1 MVHRPQQ
8 ARPGR
13 SLRTGW
19 GDRAPGAAVRG
30 TAQWSGLPAEDRD
43 VPADGTEAQADGTA
57 GPPRRARGVLAEIV
71 LLLVLVLALPPLL
84 MGGTPAEATA
94 RHVLQALVDGDV
106 AALQE
111 HLTPAGDALDIA
123 LSPEVIGATEARI
136 ERFTLTAVRADQDR
150 AEVDARLRVG
160 GRSVTTTLHLIRH
173 RDGTWPRRTWELE
186 PLTLPTVQVAI
197 PVGTAQLRLNGRIVT
212 VPEARRPRGD
222 EGLGIITLRVLPGL
236 YEIEAVD
243 RGALIEPIPVRVNV
257 PPLLS
262 PWTSVP
268 LQAGYAL
275 TDAGRQHLAA
285 QLRDSLE
292 TCLASTSA
300 HPVGCPLAASGAGEE
315 QGSWRLVAD
324 PDVRVSVG
332 WMGTYTVYA
341 LGGVAEFTVPA
352 DADGEAPRRHRVLV
366 DARAVGTLDR
376 DGALVTSWNG

>member
-1 MVHRPQQ
+1 M
-8 ARPGR
+8 
-13 SLRTGW
+13 
-19 GDRAPGAAVRG
+19 
-30 TAQWSGLPAEDRD
+30 
-43 VPADGTEAQADGTA
+43 PADGPTGSADRAGPDGAAAGPDGTA
-57 GPPRRARGVLAEIV
+57 PLPPRRARGVLAEIA
-71 LLLVLVLALPPLL
+71 LLLVLVIALPPLL
-84 MGGTPAEATA
+84 MGGTPAETTA
-94 RHVLQALVDGDV
+94 REVLQALVDGDV

-123 LSPEVIGATEARI
+123 LAPAVIDATEARI
-136 ERFTLTAVRADQDR
+136 ERFTLTAVRTAQDR

-160 GRSVTTTLHLIRH
+160 GRTVTTTLHLTRH
-173 RDGTWPRRTWELE
+173 RDGTWPRRTWELD
-186 PLTLPTVQVAI
+186 PITLPTVQVAI

-212 VPEARRPRGD
+212 VPELGRPRGA

-236 YEIEAVD
+236 YEIETVD
-243 RGALIEPIPVRVNV
+243 RGAIIDPIPVRVNV

-275 TDAGRQHLAA
+275 TDTGRQHLST
-285 QLRDSLE
+285 QIRDSLE

-300 HPVGCPLAASGAGEE
+300 HPVGCPLAAPGAREE
-315 QGSWRLVAD
+315 QGTWRLVTD

-352 DADGEAPRRHRVLV
+352 AAEGEAPSRHRVLV
-366 DARAVGTLDR
+366 DARAVGMLDR
-376 DGALVTSWNG
+376 DGALVTSWNS